1 MAGTDEVSDPN
12 AASSD
17 AVDAGGY
24 IPEAPMHTST
34 QDLIDFQRKQRLEVL
49 RHTIKQVD
57 RNGAPRYRSATD
69 YFDVFTAEPW
79 AAVQPTSPP
88 RPRPQ
93 IAQIRTPSP
102 RPVSDHLPRPFLVH
116 TPPLNAARLRS
127 SPRTPHT
134 HHRIDTKRVHDVLD
148 KIRGADRIAEVRRG
162 LGPPASNVAPASVP
176 PQAPPPAPV
185 AAPVAA
191 QVSTTTSAETLDPS
205 PVFHELP
212 PSTPQS
218 ITKTVNDS
226 RTIYSS
232 PYLRTPQN
240 KQMGIVSAP
249 ATLRR
254 PKRRLSE
261 ASEPPPKR
269 NAPETPWH
277 LDDSPSLVY
286 GAPVTPPQW
295 TRIQWQYL
303 SVLANLIPELDQGS
317 LEDVKTFIDTSLPQ
331 WLVKEFH
338 PFREELPSRLMALVK
353 WNRTAKP
360 GASDNLALTREVWDQ
375 VRGLMTKLL
384 PSSND

>member
-1 MAGTDEVSDPN
+1 MPGTE
-12 AASSD
+12 
-17 AVDAGGY
+17 
-24 IPEAPMHTST
+24 EAPPQSLASPPPADADVPPPQPPGHTST
-34 QDLIDFQRKQRLEVL
+34 RDLIDFQRKQRLEIL
-49 RHTIKQVD
+49 RNTIAQVD
-57 RNGAPRYRSATD
+57 RNGSPRYRSLID
-69 YFDVFTAEPW
+69 YFDVFTAEPL
-79 AAVQPTSPP
+79 APPPPSSPP
-88 RPRPQ
+88 PVRPQ

-102 RPVSDHLPRPFLVH
+102 RGLDEHLPRPFLVH

-127 SPRTPHT
+127 SPRTPNQ
-134 HHRIDTKRVHDVLD
+134 RRVDTKRVHDVLD
-148 KIRGADRIAEVRRG
+148 KIRGVDRMAEVRRDSM
-162 LGPPASNVAPASVP
+162 PSMAS
-176 PQAPPPAPV
+176 APPPP
-185 AAPVAA
+185 PLP
-191 QVSTTTSAETLDPS
+191 AEFLDPS
-205 PVFHELP
+205 PVFRELP

-218 ITKTVNDS
+218 ITKTANDS

-232 PYLRTPQN
+232 PYTRTPQN
-240 KQMGIVSAP
+240 KRTGIVSAP

-261 ASEPPPKR
+261 ASAPSPKR
-269 NAPETPWH
+269 TPLAPWH
-277 LDDSPSLVY
+277 GIPDEYQNESFTQSPSLVY

-317 LEDVKTFIDTSLPQ
+317 LEDVKNFIDTSLPQ
-331 WLVKEFH
+331 WLIKEFR

-360 GASDNLALTREVWDQ
+360 GTSEHLALTREVWDQ

>member
-1 MAGTDEVSDPN
+1 MFSLQNLG
-12 AASSD
+12 
-17 AVDAGGY
+17 
-24 IPEAPMHTST
+24 
-34 QDLIDFQRKQRLEVL
+34 
-49 RHTIKQVD
+49 RH
-57 RNGAPRYRSATD
+57 
-69 YFDVFTAEPW
+69 
-79 AAVQPTSPP
+79 
-88 RPRPQ
+88 
-93 IAQIRTPSP
+93 
-102 RPVSDHLPRPFLVH
+102 DHLPRPFLVH

-148 KIRGADRIAEVRRG
+148 KIRGVDRIAEVRRG

-384 PSSND
+384 PVFRAENKVTLENADDYAQKLVSVAELVKRSMAPAKLHQYNKLEVARQVYAPQDEFQLDKQKIQYRVPKLTICISSTPLDLGSDWTGQ